1 MNKELD
7 LIDRDEL
14 YRQIRLYL
22 RRHTLGETRI
32 SDTLTIGEIATII
45 DEIPAVNTKIEETA
59 DWLMRSVIV
68 DDKELWIYECS
79 KCGCIKV
86 KPKEHEY
93 DNYCSNCG
101 RHMDGGE
108 N

>member
-1 MNKELD
+1 MKYFELKKEFENLFY
-7 LIDRDEL
+7 E
-14 YRQIRLYL
+14 
-22 RRHTLGETRI
+22 
-32 SDTLTIGEIATII
+32 A
-45 DEIPAVNTKIEETA
+45 KIEETA

-68 DDKELWIYECS
+68 DGKELWIYECS
-79 KCGCIKV
+79 KCGCIGV

-108 N
+108 K

>member
-1 MNKELD
+1 MAD

-14 YRQIRLYL
+14 YKQIRLYL
-22 RRHTLGETRI
+22 NRHVLGETRA
-32 SDTLTIGEIATII
+32 DNTLTVGEIAGII
-45 DEIPAVNTKIEETA
+45 SAMPAVDAKIEETA
-59 DWLMRSVIV
+59 DWLMRSIIV
-68 DDKELWIYECS
+68 DGKELWIYECS

-101 RHMDGGE
+101 RYMDRG

>member
-1 MNKELD
+1 MVPCGMD
-7 LIDRDEL
+7 LSES
-14 YRQIRLYL
+14 
-22 RRHTLGETRI
+22 RI
-32 SDTLTIGEIATII
+32 SAIVII
-45 DEIPAVNTKIEETA
+45 SAIPAVNAKIEETA

-101 RHMDGGE
+101 RHMSGGE